1 MVELRQSFS
10 YFEVIFTFPPKKN
23 KHIYK
28 KRMKINKSNDRK
40 QLQEELFVKKLIK
53 IHFKTHVVLGNLV

>member
-28 KRMKINKSNDRK
+28 KKNENK
-40 QLQEELFVKKLIK
+40 
-53 IHFKTHVVLGNLV
+53 